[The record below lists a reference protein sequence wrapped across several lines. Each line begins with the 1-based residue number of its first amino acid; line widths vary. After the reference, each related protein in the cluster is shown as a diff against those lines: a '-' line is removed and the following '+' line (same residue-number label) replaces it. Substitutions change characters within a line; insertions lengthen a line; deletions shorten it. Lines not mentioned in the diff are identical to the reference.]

1 MVVKWICGVNGNK
14 GRAEA
19 APSDRI
25 NTDFSSGGF
34 IADVIGGSADGT
46 GLSSLNPVV
55 GSG

>member
-34 IADVIGGSADGT
+34 IADVIGDGT